1 MGMTQEMYDYFMKH
15 SNNGKPVDGEVLR
28 TETFTVE
35 ELIKRAKTDQEFEKL
50 MSIFTLENIIN
61 DKMTPFPTRVASYY
75 LDKINKSVPGD
86 MVVFKSIEERVAL
99 LKMFFKENYAA
110 HGAPID
116 LLKEG
121 TIPLTDVRLS
131 LPKGDCSS
139 DFRFVI
145 FPDYKE
151 KLKGNDEKYSIVG
164 GYTIHP
170 KMASKKVDIIGLL
183 AIAPGMDFIID
194 AGMHGRTDLTP
205 IPKTATCSYSE
216 WSQQMFDILMTWY
229 SIQLTLLNPPTK
241 LIYDKVRETT
251 REAIKVH
258 YDTPRKKAKVCYIKK
273 IHLNPQV
280 NFGSEDS
287 DKYKKNCPYWRVI
300 GHWREYKKSGKR
312 IFIQGYWKGKFRNL
326 AVKNSEELMRERVL
340 AKPEGG
346 EIDE

>member
-1 MGMTQEMYDYFMKH
+1 MGMTKEMYEYLMKH
-15 SNNGKPVDGEVLR
+15 STKPNHDGETYT
-28 TETFTVE
+28 TEE
-35 ELIKRAKTDQEFEKL
+35 MIRRAKSDKEFEDIMAML
-50 MSIFTLENIIN
+50 TLQNTIN
-61 DKMTPFPTRVASYY
+61 NQMTPFPGRIAAHY
-75 LDKINKSVPGD
+75 LNKINKSIPGD
-86 MVVFKSIEERVAL
+86 MVVFKSVDERFSL
-99 LKMFFKENYAA
+99 LKMFFKEDYKAK
-110 HGAPID
+110 GAPID

-131 LPKGDCSS
+131 LPKGDTDSV
-139 DFRFVI
+139 FRFII

-164 GYTIHP
+164 GYTIHRVRN
-170 KMASKKVDIIGLL
+170 KNVDIFGLL
-183 AIAPGMDFIID
+183 AVAPGMDFIID
-194 AGMHGRTDLTP
+194 GGMLGRTDLFQ
-205 IPKTATCSYSE
+205 IPPSETFPYNE

-251 REAIKVH
+251 REAIKVR